1 MIPGET
7 HQTPGAARKVTVT
20 PPKNAAEA
28 LVLQQQDDSIF
39 KTFVQTFKDV
49 SSSMNASK
57 KEIGDAMKDATTNLA
72 SVNKLMT
79 EEAISM
85 KAKRIREKMQIIKEA
100 IAESNEENEELH
112 LRKKLKMAREEY
124 LDL

>member
-1 MIPGET
+1 
-7 HQTPGAARKVTVT
+7 
-20 PPKNAAEA
+20 
-28 LVLQQQDDSIF
+28 
-39 KTFVQTFKDV
+39 
-49 SSSMNASK
+49 MNASK

-124 LDL
+124 LDLWCKYDNSLVSF